1 MKNGCDTGPL
11 GSATDGDPVGAS
23 QLAPKTFVDGADA
36 WFVLGPQGELGPLP
50 KTRLINL
57 IETGVIPP
65 DTPVRNSYSNQ
76 QFLAGALIERAAANA
91 AAPASVAAAAAPD
104 GPPAPAARFAAE
116 AVEFQ
121 GFVGDFDPVLQ
132 GKGSVSVADGVLTL
146 RGRRRQLFA
155 LRKRE
160 EIIPLDKVQDV
171 VAEGRFLRFAVVD
184 SGLKRPRLLRLNSAE
199 HASRLAA
206 CLPDRLSEAGRQLVA
221 DARDF
226 AAFLEVSGPAFVTL
240 AIIAINLTIF
250 VVGGFS
256 GVGWMSGNAV
266 RLLEVGGNF
275 AVSTTNGQ
283 WWRLIS
289 AMFLH
294 SGLLHVAFNMWA
306 LWDAG
311 RVAERLFG
319 RWGYLAL
326 YTLAGVL
333 GGIASI
339 NWQQDFVG
347 IGASGAVFGVYGG
360 LLAALLLRPDLLPGT
375 VTKQLQASATVFI
388 LYSLFNGFSHAGI
401 DNAAHVGGL
410 VAGALIGGALVMPM
424 RRALAAT
431 AATLVLI
438 GGGAVRAIEAA
449 EPYRDELGFR
459 QFLTSFAPTET
470 RLNAIAADLGKRAK
484 ALPPE
489 EFLRVLEREVIP
501 GWIEQDTRIA
511 ALPHVTPRNQPLR
524 DDMARFVHLRRESW
538 ELLRD
543 GIRREDESGL
553 EAFKKKSLEANAAL
567 EQIKSRVEKAGTGK
581 RGKAS

>member
-1 MKNGCDTGPL
+1 MTATRRASPTTG
-11 GSATDGDPVGAS
+11 DD
-23 QLAPKTFVDGADA
+23 ADA
-36 WFVLGPQGELGPLP
+36 WFVQGPTSEVGPLP
-50 KTRLINL
+50 QARLIQL

-65 DTPVRNSYSNQ
+65 DTPMRNAYSNQ

-91 AAPASVAAAAAPD
+91 AVRLSSAAAVD
-104 GPPAPAARFAAE
+104 IGGPPAPGARFAAE
-116 AVEFQ
+116 SVEFQ
-121 GFVGDFDPVLQ
+121 GFVGDIDPVLQ
-132 GKGSVSVADGVLTL
+132 GKGTVSVADGALTL
-146 RGRRRQLFA
+146 RGRPRRLFA
-155 LRKRE
+155 LRKHDE
-160 EIIPLDKVQDV
+160 HIPLDKVQDV
-171 VAEGRFLRFAVVD
+171 IVEGRVLRFAVAD
-184 SGLKRPRLLRLNSAE
+184 SGLRMPRSLRMVNAE
-199 HASRLAA
+199 RAASLAA
-206 CLPDRLSEAGRQLVA
+206 CLPDRLSAAGRQLLA
-221 DARDF
+221 DSRDF
-226 AAFLEVSGPAFVTL
+226 AAFLEASGPALVTMTIIAVNL
-240 AIIAINLTIF
+240 AIF
-250 VVGGFS
+250 VLGGFM
-256 GVGWMSGNAV
+256 GIGWMSGNAA
-266 RLLEVGGNF
+266 RLLDFGGNF
-275 AVSTTNGQ
+275 AVSTTNGE

-375 VTKQLQASATVFI
+375 VAKQLQASATIFI
-388 LYSLFNGFSHAGI
+388 IYSLFNGFTHTGI
-401 DNAAHVGGL
+401 DNAAHLGGL
-410 VAGALIGGALVMPM
+410 VAGALVGAALVMPA
-424 RRALAAT
+424 RRALAAM
-431 AATLVLI
+431 AAALVLV

-449 EPYRDELGFR
+449 EPFRDELGFR
-459 QFLTSFAPTET
+459 QFLTSFAPTEI

-484 ALPPE
+484 TMPPE
-489 EFLRVLEREVIP
+489 EFLRVLERDVIP
-501 GWIEQDTRIA
+501 GWIEQDARIA
-511 ALPHVTPRNQPLR
+511 ALPNVTPRNRPLR

-543 GIRREDESGL
+543 GIRGDDASGV
-553 EAFKKKSLEANAAL
+553 EAFKKKSVEANAVL
-567 EQIKSRVEKAGTGK
+567 EQIKVRVEKAEKGK

>member
-1 MKNGCDTGPL
+1 MMT
-11 GSATDGDPVGAS
+11 ATRHAS
-23 QLAPKTFVDGADA
+23 PKTGDDADA
-36 WFVLGPQGELGPLP
+36 WFVQGPTSEVGPLP
-50 KTRLINL
+50 QARLIQL

-65 DTPVRNSYSNQ
+65 DTPMRNAYSNQ
-76 QFLAGALIERAAANA
+76 QFPAGALIERAAANA
-91 AAPASVAAAAAPD
+91 AVPPSPAAAVD
-104 GPPAPAARFAAE
+104 IGGPPAPVARFAAE

-121 GFVGDFDPVLQ
+121 GFVGDIDPVLQ
-132 GKGSVSVADGVLTL
+132 GKGTVSVADGALTL
-146 RGRRRQLFA
+146 RGRRRRLFA
-155 LRKRE
+155 LRKHDE
-160 EIIPLDKVQDV
+160 HIPLDKVQDV

-184 SGLKRPRLLRLNSAE
+184 SGLKRPRLLRLSSAE
-199 HASRLAA
+199 HAARLAA
-206 CLPDRLSEAGRQLVA
+206 CLPDRLSEAGRQLLA

-226 AAFLEVSGPAFVTL
+226 AAFLEVSGPAFITL
-240 AIIAINLTIF
+240 TIIALNLIIF
-250 VVGGFS
+250 VLGGFM
-256 GVGWMSGNAV
+256 GIGWMSGNAA
-266 RLLEVGGNF
+266 RLLDFGGNF
-275 AVSTTNGQ
+275 AVATTDGQ

-294 SGLLHVAFNMWA
+294 SGLLHVVFNMWA

-319 RWGYLAL
+319 RWRYLAL
-326 YTLAGVL
+326 YTMAGVL

-375 VTKQLQASATVFI
+375 VAKQLQASATIFI
-388 LYSLFNGFSHAGI
+388 IYSLFNGFTHTGI
-401 DNAAHVGGL
+401 DNAAHLGGL
-410 VAGALIGGALVMPM
+410 VAGALVGAALVMPM

-449 EPYRDELGFR
+449 EPYRHELGFR
-459 QFLTSFAPTET
+459 QFMRSFAPTEI

-484 ALPPE
+484 TLPPE

-501 GWIEQDTRIA
+501 GWVEQDTRIA
-511 ALPHVTPRNQPLR
+511 ALPNVTPRNRPLR
-524 DDMARFVHLRRESW
+524 DDMARFIHLRRESW
-538 ELLRD
+538 QLLGD
-543 GIRREDESGL
+543 GARRNDASSVEV
-553 EAFKKKSLEANAAL
+553 FKKKTAEANAVL
-567 EQIKSRVEKAGTGK
+567 EQIKARVANTEKGK